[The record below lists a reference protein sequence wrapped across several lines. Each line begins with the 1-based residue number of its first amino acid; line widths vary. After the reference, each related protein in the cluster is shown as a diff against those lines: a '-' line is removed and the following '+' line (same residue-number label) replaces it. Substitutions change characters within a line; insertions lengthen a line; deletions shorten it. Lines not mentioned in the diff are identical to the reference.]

1 MTDNRCKIWP
11 EFEALR
17 VSERIWRFAFYVLGS
32 PRAGGDYQIDESA
45 ADWCEVHNDLDS
57 LRVKARLTTWVI
69 DNQAD
74 EGDAQVDAA
83 NALCDG
89 GPAPLITRELIQQ
102 LLSSPKGTPVP
113 VRCDRLLRKL
123 TSYPSPIIDIMQSEN
138 TLPELLAWSESVD
151 VGELTHLLS
160 MLRRDG
166 FVHPNGQSISV
177 TDAGHQHIR
186 DLDDEPRAR
195 IGF

>member
-17 VSERIWRFAFYVLGS
+17 VSERIWRFAFYILGS

-83 NALCDG
+83 NALYDD

-113 VRCDRLLRKL
+113 DRCDRLLRKL
-123 TSYPSPIIDIMQSEN
+123 ASYPSSIIDFAQKEDIV
-138 TLPELLAWSESVD
+138 PELLAWSESVD
-151 VGELTHLLS
+151 VGELDHLISNLQS
-160 MLRRDG
+160 NGYVHLDG
-166 FVHPNGQSISV
+166 RAISV
-177 TDAGHQHIR
+177 TEAGHHHIQ